1 MNGPNKGKVFDLV
14 NDVYTI
20 GRSPESDIQIMDN
33 TISRNHLK
41 IFRKKNEYFIEG
53 LNSKNGTFVNG
64 ERVQAGVQVAIKRGI
79 PLAVGRVFLH
89 LSENFKTAD
98 IGEKQPAPKD
108 STPKPTTPKPA
119 TPKPKAPPKERFE
132 KDLEALDAI
141 DLSKE
146 WENGSAELVIDRP
159 NTSQKNMSL
168 IAKVNDVLR
177 EALGINEILEKMLN
191 YILDFFTRIDRG
203 FFILFEEE
211 SGKISEIIKVFNRDE
226 DEIPSR
232 YSRMI
237 VDRVRREKK
246 PVLMLDT
253 LNEESSE
260 LSESMKLMQIRS
272 VMCVPLISRSKIRG
286 VIYVDTVNEPNG
298 FRKDDLSLLTALS
311 SPTAVVIES
320 AILSLGKEKSK
331 TS

>member
-1 MNGPNKGKVFDLV
+1 MTKLRVMSGASKGQTFDLG
-14 NDVYTI
+14 DGVYTI
-20 GRSPESDIQIMDN
+20 GRSPDNDIQILDK
-33 TISRNHLK
+33 TVSRTHLK
-41 IFRKKNEYFIEG
+41 IFRKKKEYFIED
-53 LNSKNGTFVNG
+53 LKSRNGTFVNG
-64 ERVQAGVQVAIKRGI
+64 ARVQAGEEIEVKRGV

-89 LSENFKTAD
+89 LSGDYEEVGVVDK
-98 IGEKQPAPKD
+98 KLQ
-108 STPKPTTPKPA
+108 
-119 TPKPKAPPKERFE
+119 
-132 KDLEALDAI
+132 ALDSI

-146 WENGSAELVIDRP
+146 LGNGSAEIVKDRP
-159 NTSQKNMSL
+159 MTPQKNMSL

-177 EALGINEILEKMLN
+177 DALGINEILEQMLN

-203 FFILFEEE
+203 FFILFDQET
-211 SGKISEIIKVFNRDE
+211 GKIKEVVKVFNRDE
-226 DEIPSR
+226 DEVPSR
-232 YSRMI
+232 YSRTI

-253 LNEESSE
+253 MNEESAE
-260 LSESMKLMQIRS
+260 ISESMKLMKIKS

-320 AILSLGKEKSK
+320 AILSMTKEKSQK
-331 TS
+331 S

>member
-1 MNGPNKGKVFDLV
+1 MTKLHIMNGPSKGQTFDLV
-14 NDVYTI
+14 DDVYTI
-20 GRSPESDIQIMDN
+20 GRSPDSDIQIMDN
-33 TISRNHLK
+33 TVSRNHLK
-41 IFRKKNEYFIEG
+41 IFRKKNEYFIED

-64 ERVQAGVQVAIKRGI
+64 ERVQSGFEVAVKKGI

-89 LSENFKTAD
+89 LSENYKTAD
-98 IGEKQPAPKD
+98 GAEKASSPEGSAPKRQVAKD
-108 STPKPTTPKPA
+108 RA
-119 TPKPKAPPKERFE
+119 E
-132 KDLEALDAI
+132 KDLETLDAI

-146 WENGSAELVIDRP
+146 LEHGSVDLVMDRP

-203 FFILFEEE
+203 FFILFNEET
-211 SGKISEIIKVFNRDE
+211 GQISEVIKVFNRDE
-226 DEIPSR
+226 TEVHSR
-232 YSRMI
+232 YSRTL
-237 VDRVRREKK
+237 VDWVRREKK
-246 PVLMLDT
+246 SVLILDT
-253 LNEESSE
+253 QNEEIAE

-320 AILSLGKEKSK
+320 AILSLNKEKSQ

>member
-1 MNGPNKGKVFDLV
+1 MNGPNKGQTFDLEG
-14 NDVYTI
+14 DVYTI
-20 GRSPESDIQIMDN
+20 GRSPDNDIQIMDN

-41 IFRKKNEYFIEG
+41 IIRKKNEYFIED

-64 ERVQAGVQVAIKRGI
+64 ERVKAGVLVAVKRGV

-89 LSENFKTAD
+89 LSENNKTAD
-98 IGEKQPAPKD
+98 EQEKGPALKD
-108 STPKPTTPKPA
+108 STPKRTTPKDSG
-119 TPKPKAPPKERFE
+119 PKQKAPEDRSE

-146 WENGSAELVIDRP
+146 WGNGGADLVRDRP
-159 NTSQKNMSL
+159 NTTQKNMSL

-203 FFILFEEE
+203 FFILFDEET
-211 SGKISEIIKVFNRDE
+211 GKISEVIKVLNRDE

-232 YSRMI
+232 YSRTI

-253 LNEESSE
+253 LNEESAE

-286 VIYVDTVNEPNG
+286 VIYVDALNEPNG

-320 AILSLGKEKSK
+320 AILALSKEKSK
-331 TS
+331 TP

>member
-1 MNGPNKGKVFDLV
+1 MIP
-14 NDVYTI
+14 YTDNPL
-20 GRSPESDIQIMDN
+20 RMEALAASDPESARALDIPVPRMDFHHR
-33 TISRNHLK
+33 S
-41 IFRKKNEYFIEG
+41 
-53 LNSKNGTFVNG
+53 
-64 ERVQAGVQVAIKRGI
+64 
-79 PLAVGRVFLH
+79 
-89 LSENFKTAD
+89 
-98 IGEKQPAPKD
+98 
-108 STPKPTTPKPA
+108 
-119 TPKPKAPPKERFE
+119 
-132 KDLEALDAI
+132 LEAYGAI

>member
-1 MNGPNKGKVFDLV
+1 MSGTSKGQTFELRDG
-14 NDVYTI
+14 VYTI
-20 GRSPESDIQIMDN
+20 GRSPDNNIQILDK
-33 TISRNHLK
+33 TVSRTHLK
-41 IFRKKNEYFIEG
+41 IFRRDNEYYIQD
-53 LNSKNGTFVNG
+53 LKSRNGTFVNG
-64 ERVQAGVQVAIKRGI
+64 ARVQAGEEIEVKRGV

-89 LSENFKTAD
+89 LS
-98 IGEKQPAPKD
+98 GEY
-108 STPKPTTPKPA
+108 
-119 TPKPKAPPKERFE
+119 KEASVVD
-132 KDLEALDAI
+132 KKLQALDSI

-146 WENGSAELVIDRP
+146 LGNGSAELVKDRP
-159 NTSQKNMSL
+159 MTPQKNMSL

-177 EALGINEILEKMLN
+177 ESLGINEILEQMLN

-203 FFILFEEE
+203 FFILFDQET
-211 SGKISEIIKVFNRDE
+211 GKIKEVVKVFNRD
-226 DEIPSR
+226 DEEVPSR
-232 YSRMI
+232 YSRTI

-253 LNEESSE
+253 LNEESAE
-260 LSESMKLMQIRS
+260 ISESMRLMKIKS

-320 AILSLGKEKSK
+320 AILSLTKAKSK
-331 TS
+331 KS